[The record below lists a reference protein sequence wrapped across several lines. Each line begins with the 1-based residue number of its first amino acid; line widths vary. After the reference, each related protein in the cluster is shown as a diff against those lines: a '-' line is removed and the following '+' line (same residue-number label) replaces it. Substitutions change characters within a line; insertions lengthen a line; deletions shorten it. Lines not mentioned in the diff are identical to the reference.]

1 MSEDVQ
7 EYYEYVFFGLTTV
20 LMSVTNSKW
29 FYRKESEDNPKV
41 NGGTGRGPQG
51 LNGRA
56 GYIQSLNDPADLGS
70 F

>member
-1 MSEDVQ
+1 
-7 EYYEYVFFGLTTV
+7 
-20 LMSVTNSKW
+20 MSVTNSKW

-41 NGGTGRGPQG
+41 NGGTGKGPQG